1 MKFTRFCLVSVA
13 LLLSI
18 ATTSFSCLRP
28 NNDINSSIY
37 SFEDLHEPYQL
48 TDSLLIQRIK
58 SESIPSQ
65 ILVRKAY
72 VSSYN
77 KDTKCPN
84 YVAWHLTAEH
94 ANGSI
99 KRPKN
104 AFRGDKEVP
113 EPRVEWYDYKN
124 TGMSRGHLCPAGDNK
139 WDITA
144 MYETFLMTNIV
155 PQDKALN
162 DGYWNEIEMKC
173 RLWAKKYGDI
183 YIVSGPVPCKK
194 PWKTIGEKKIFV
206 PDDLFKVVLCLN
218 GSPKVICFIYHNSDN
233 NKPMN
238 QSVCSL
244 KEIEQLT
251 GIEFFPTLPKSVKQS
266 IENEVNLS
274 AWGL

>member
-113 EPRVEWYDYKN
+113 
-124 TGMSRGHLCPAGDNK
+124 
-139 WDITA
+139 
-144 MYETFLMTNIV
+144 
-155 PQDKALN
+155 
-162 DGYWNEIEMKC
+162 
-173 RLWAKKYGDI
+173 
-183 YIVSGPVPCKK
+183 
-194 PWKTIGEKKIFV
+194 
-206 PDDLFKVVLCLN
+206 
-218 GSPKVICFIYHNSDN
+218 
-233 NKPMN
+233 
-238 QSVCSL
+238 
-244 KEIEQLT
+244 
-251 GIEFFPTLPKSVKQS
+251 
-266 IENEVNLS
+266 
-274 AWGL
+274 